1 MTIKNFKTIIITA
14 DTGVDG
20 YVGPSNTFSVPIFL
34 QFVPTHFI
42 AREICYSII
51 SSAAPVSMILL
62 LKTSLLNN
70 ESIFALTRVASGA
83 ITRTDLSLDLK
94 YKMNP
99 STIKGNY
106 DFTVVDIN
114 GLLPDVFT
122 SIQIALTIEFIE
134 EI

>member
-14 DTGVDG
+14 DTSILNTG
-20 YVGPSNTFSVPIFL
+20 NTFSIPIFL

-42 AREICYSII
+42 VREICYSII
-51 SSAAPVSMILL
+51 SSDVPENTVLL

-70 ESIFALTRVASGA
+70 ESIFAFTRSGTTST